1 MSDASH
7 SPAAAADHPAPD
19 QIADD
24 PWGWWRQQMPISRR
38 WAYFDHGAVA
48 PLPQPTVDRIA
59 AFTRQASCEGDTVW
73 PEWSQEME
81 TMRQRVAE
89 WIGAASAE
97 VAFVPNTTFG
107 INMVAEGWP
116 WRAGDNV
123 VIPAGEFPSNH
134 FPWQNQES
142 RGVELRV
149 VGQPGGPVDLNAIAA
164 AIDGSTRLVA
174 ASWVGYASGFRLD
187 VDKLVEIA
195 HHRGAA
201 VFLDAI
207 QGLGVFPLNVKQTP
221 VDFLAADG
229 HKWMLG
235 PEGAGILY
243 IKREF
248 LDRLRCGV
256 VGWNSVR
263 GGQQFGKAEFRLR
276 DEAARY
282 EGGSANIIGLLALHR
297 SLQIFWEIERATGR
311 EGIGVRVLEL
321 VDAAEQR
328 LTAAGARVSLPRQRE
343 NRSGIV
349 LFDVPGQPPAAVRAA
364 CLEAGIVVSCRGG
377 GVRASLHAYN
387 TFEEIERLA
396 GVVAELALGGKRA
409 SET

>member
-1 MSDASH
+1 MSDAPLRPNS
-7 SPAAAADHPAPD
+7 AAGLSASDLITKAPWD
-19 QIADD
+19 
-24 PWGWWRQQMPISRR
+24 WWRQQMPVCRR
-38 WAYFDHGAVA
+38 WAYFDHAAVA

-59 AFTRQASCEGDTVW
+59 AFTRQASCEGDTAW
-73 PEWSQEME
+73 PEWAKEME
-81 TMRQRVAE
+81 AMRRGVAD
-89 WIGAASAE
+89 WIGAETEE

-116 WRAGDNV
+116 WQAGDNV

-134 FPWQNQES
+134 FPWQNQET

-149 VGQPGGPVDLNAIAA
+149 VGEPGGPVDLDAIAA
-164 AIDGSTRLVA
+164 AIDESTRIVA
-174 ASWVGYASGFRLD
+174 ASWVGYASGFRLN

-195 HHRGAA
+195 HQRGAA

-207 QGLGVFPLNVKQTP
+207 QGLGLFPLNVKNTP
-221 VDFLAADG
+221 IDFMAADG

-235 PEGAGILY
+235 PEGAGITY
-243 IKREF
+243 IKKEL

-263 GGQQFGKAEFRLR
+263 GGHQFGKAEFQLR

-282 EGGSANIIGLLALHR
+282 EGGSANMIGLLAMHR
-297 SLQIFWEIERATGR
+297 SLQIFWQIEQVTGR
-311 EGIGVRVLEL
+311 EGIGNRVLEL
-321 VDAAEQR
+321 ADAAEQR
-328 LTAAGARVSLPRQRE
+328 LTAAGARLFLPKQRE

-349 LFDVPGQPPAAVRAA
+349 LFDVPGHEPAAVRAA

-387 TFEEIERLA
+387 TIEEIERLA
-396 GVVAELALGGKRA
+396 GLVAELT